1 MQVGHMEIFCSL
13 SYMINREKMEINKEK
28 MINKVI
34 NKEKNGESK
43 ELFRS
48 DYKRIDLNLTPSPHF
63 TCWQEIQSQ
72 WLFLYLYFSFP
83 KF

>member
-1 MQVGHMEIFCSL
+1 MQVGQLEIFCSL

-48 DYKRIDLNLTPSPHF
+48 DYKRSK
-63 TCWQEIQSQ
+63 C
-72 WLFLYLYFSFP
+72 
-83 KF
+83 